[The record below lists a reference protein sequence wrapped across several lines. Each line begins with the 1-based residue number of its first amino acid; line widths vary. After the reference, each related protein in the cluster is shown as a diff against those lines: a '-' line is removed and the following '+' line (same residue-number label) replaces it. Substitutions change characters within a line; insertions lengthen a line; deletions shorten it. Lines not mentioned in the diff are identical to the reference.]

1 MRPAVSR
8 RERGQAMVEFALVL
22 PIFLLVLLG
31 VFDFGRAI
39 YAYNAVANAAREGAR
54 TAIINQGTDTIR
66 AKAAQQATALGL
78 PATDPGA
85 ACPLDGGP
93 TTAASGICVHFFLG
107 DSTVTCDPIAI
118 ECNAVVSVKW
128 EYRAI
133 VPLVGNVVGAI
144 PLVATSRQAI
154 ENVCPR
160 AGVTTC
166 LGR

>member
-1 MRPAVSR
+1 MRRAVSR

-39 YAYNAVANAAREGAR
+39 YAYNDVANAAREGAR
-54 TAIINQGTDTIR
+54 TAIIYQSEDAIR

-78 PATDPGA
+78 LATDPGG
-85 ACPLDGGP
+85 CPPNGGP
-93 TTAASGICVHFFLG
+93 TTAASGTCVHFFLG